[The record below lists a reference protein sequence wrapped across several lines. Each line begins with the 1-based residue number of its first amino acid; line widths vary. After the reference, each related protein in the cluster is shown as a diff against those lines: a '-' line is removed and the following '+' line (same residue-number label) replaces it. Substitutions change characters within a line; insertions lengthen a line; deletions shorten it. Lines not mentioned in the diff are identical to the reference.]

1 MIKYFCDKC
10 GHELGVAAI
19 YKAFSRSKCREV
31 QLCCVCQRKLD
42 EALKE
47 ADKKFFESEDNV

>member
-19 YKAFSRSKCREV
+19 CKAFSRSKCREV
-31 QLCCVCQRKLD
+31 QLCCMCQRKLD

-47 ADKKFFESEDNV
+47 ADKKFFESEDN